1 MNIVLGFDM
10 NSPRKV
16 RTLSWDGILNGILI
30 NGMSGSGKSQTAAY
44 LLSQF
49 AYLGTKLIICDY
61 DASGNE
67 QTLSSRLSHARHSF
81 LFPPATEQTQVLDY
95 IDTLTRI
102 GEQRKDNPRNHYP
115 IMFVLDEA
123 ATFFRNT
130 PPPKRTQT
138 IKHVD
143 GTTEVKKFPTYIDY
157 MLSQIYTLRKL
168 NIRFMFIA
176 QDWAKVSSVNTRA
189 LREGISTKLL
199 LRTDATAAKMFGY
212 ETTAEKR
219 LLKSL
224 KRGEVFYDG
233 SIYKVPTIDD
243 KLIRALELKNTD
255 ANLLETMLLNQ

>member
-49 AYLGTKLIICDY
+49 AYVGTKLIICDY

-143 GTTEVKKFPTYIDY
+143 GTTEVKKFPTYID
-157 MLSQIYTLRKL
+157 
-168 NIRFMFIA
+168 
-176 QDWAKVSSVNTRA
+176 
-189 LREGISTKLL
+189 
-199 LRTDATAAKMFGY
+199 
-212 ETTAEKR
+212 
-219 LLKSL
+219 
-224 KRGEVFYDG
+224 
-233 SIYKVPTIDD
+233 
-243 KLIRALELKNTD
+243 
-255 ANLLETMLLNQ
+255 